1 MQTVVNAIASLI
13 AKFCQGQELLVLCDL
28 LHTHTILGPM
38 SKKRVLV
45 TDLSLRPEK
54 VSTETTI

>member
-13 AKFCQGQELLVLCDL
+13 TKFCQGQELLVLCDL
-28 LHTHTILGPM
+28 LHTHIILGPM